1 MSDAIEIRDGQAN
14 MMYAGETP
22 WHGLGIHVENEVTAA
37 AAIKLAGLDWI
48 CEKRPLFT
56 RGQKEIDGIP
66 VIGTEVS
73 GTVAVVR
80 VEDGRVLGIVS
91 PKYSIIQNNECFDF
105 IDTLVGSGEAVFHT
119 AGSLFGGSI
128 IFCTVKLPNDA
139 KVGDDLIEKY
149 LLLATSHNRKLK
161 LTVQWT
167 PVRVVCANTLNV
179 AMRGQATARVE
190 IRHTRMYGK
199 KVEQAREV
207 LKLNDQYYQVM
218 ETQFNRMLDAQ
229 YTEAKMAAF
238 TETLFPSTGEET
250 AGVTKNK
257 RAKLVELFQVG
268 AGNEKV
274 KNTRW
279 AAFNAVTE
287 YADHFTTVRA
297 APGNTVQDTRM
308 NSATF
313 GGGLRLKQKA
323 FDLLNV
329 AG

>member
-139 KVGDDLIEKY
+139 KVGDDLVSLID
-149 LLLATSHNRKLK
+149 
-161 LTVQWT
+161 
-167 PVRVVCANTLNV
+167 VV
-179 AMRGQATARVE
+179 AR
-190 IRHTRMYGK
+190 
-199 KVEQAREV
+199 AP
-207 LKLNDQYYQVM
+207 
-218 ETQFNRMLDAQ
+218 
-229 YTEAKMAAF
+229 EA
-238 TETLFPSTGEET
+238 
-250 AGVTKNK
+250 
-257 RAKLVELFQVG
+257 ELGPDV
-268 AGNEKV
+268 
-274 KNTRW
+274 
-279 AAFNAVTE
+279 
-287 YADHFTTVRA
+287 VRA
-297 APGNTVQDTRM
+297 
-308 NSATF
+308 F
-313 GGGLRLKQKA
+313 GPRLP
-323 FDLLNV
+323 FLLKEIGRAHV
-329 AG
+329 